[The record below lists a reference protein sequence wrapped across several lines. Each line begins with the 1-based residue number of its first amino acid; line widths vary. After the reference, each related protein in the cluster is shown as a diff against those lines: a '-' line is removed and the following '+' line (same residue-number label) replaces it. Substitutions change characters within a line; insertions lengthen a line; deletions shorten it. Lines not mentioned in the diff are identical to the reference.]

1 MAPARLSRRASAP
14 RLQANAPARQ
24 PFTNCGRANS
34 PISQPVCAESR
45 LSAQRSPPEGG
56 PMLGWFD
63 AREAKAFG
71 TALAN
76 EFIRQVEPARNLPQ
90 SKFAKK
96 ADAAL
101 AQIARDTAEFR
112 KTHPLNVYKRAQ
124 LTNQFKW
131 AMKDA
136 GYDDEYVDKLTDWLV
151 LKL

>member
-1 MAPARLSRRASAP
+1 MKL
-14 RLQANAPARQ
+14 L
-24 PFTNCGRANS
+24 S
-34 PISQPVCAESR
+34 PIGR
-45 LSAQRSPPEGG
+45 
-56 PMLGWFD
+56 
-63 AREAKAFG
+63 KAFG

-76 EFIRQVEPARNLPQ
+76 DFIRQVGPARNMPQ

-101 AQIARDTAEFR
+101 ARITRDANAFS

-131 AMKDA
+131 TMKDA
-136 GYDDEYVDKLTDWLV
+136 GFDDEYVDKLTDWLV

>member
-1 MAPARLSRRASAP
+1 MS
-14 RLQANAPARQ
+14 
-24 PFTNCGRANS
+24 
-34 PISQPVCAESR
+34 I
-45 LSAQRSPPEGG
+45 
-56 PMLGWFD
+56 LGWFD

-76 EFIRQVEPARNLPQ
+76 DFIRQVEPAGNLPQ
-90 SKFAKK
+90 TKFAKK

-101 AQIARDTAEFR
+101 AKIARDAAEFR
-112 KTHPLNVYKRAQ
+112 KTHRLNVYTKAQ

-136 GYDDEYVDKLTDWLV
+136 GYGAEYVEKLTDWLV

>member
-1 MAPARLSRRASAP
+1 
-14 RLQANAPARQ
+14 
-24 PFTNCGRANS
+24 
-34 PISQPVCAESR
+34 
-45 LSAQRSPPEGG
+45 
-56 PMLGWFD
+56 MLGWFD

-101 AQIARDTAEFR
+101 AKIARDAAEFG

-136 GYDDEYVDKLTDWLV
+136 GYDNAYVDKLTDWLV